1 MRVLGLRKEKQSFL
15 KDTFLKWPFAKDFVY
30 DVTTDGKVDNVK
42 CIGLPT
48 SIKYKVEREERYL
61 PYIELGR
68 WLCSHFQLETPLKF
82 HKPIT
87 QKLYNLHK

>member
-42 CIGLPT
+42 CIGLPCT
-48 SIKYKVEREERYL
+48 AVKGNVVHLYLWVAIGCHGLPWVSLISILRNL
-61 PYIELGR
+61 PLGY
-68 WLCSHFQLETPLKF
+68 QV
-82 HKPIT
+82 
-87 QKLYNLHK
+87 